1 MKTNR
6 TIAGWLMLAAI
17 ITVNIQ
23 PSTASAQGTAFTYQG
38 RLNNNSAPANG
49 SYDFRFRLASDPNGN
64 TYVGSPVLTNG
75 VAVNNGLFLAT
86 LDFGGAFNGSTYWLE
101 VDVKT
106 NGAAG
111 YTELAPLQP
120 FTPTP
125 YAIMANSASNLL
137 GNLSAGQLTGTL
149 ANGALPTSPN
159 FSGTVTAGTFSGSG
173 ANLTSLN
180 ANNLA
185 SGTVPLG
192 QLSGITGGQLAAAT
206 WQLATNLNGG
216 NAALASNVVSGI
228 SITNAFITNSIFAG
242 NGASVTNLNAN
253 NLTSGTV
260 PLGQLNGIT
269 GNQLDAA
276 AWQQATNL
284 NGGKAALA
292 SNVVSGIAIT
302 NAFIT
307 NSVFAGNGG
316 GLTNLNASQLAGGT
330 VPTSVLPGFQG
341 INYQTVGGGSN
352 NVASGQYAT
361 VGGGSG
367 NVASSS
373 SATVAGGQNNTA
385 NNTYATVGGG
395 YNNSAGYV
403 ATIPGGAN
411 NLASGYYSFAAGQ
424 RAKAT
429 NQGAFVWADSQGA
442 DFSST
447 NNDQFL
453 IRAQGGV
460 GIGTNVTA
468 GNALTVAGNVAATS
482 FSGNGSGLMNV
493 TAATLAIPQGMA
505 LIPAGTFTMGDSL
518 DGETDA
524 MPTTNITVSAFYM
537 DINLVSYAQWQ
548 SVFFWATNHG
558 YGFVNAGAGK
568 AANHPVQTVDWY
580 DSVKWSNARSQQA
593 GLTPVYYTDAGL
605 TQVYTN
611 GEVTPYMKLA
621 ANGYRLPTEAEWEKA
636 ARGGLNGQ
644 RFPWGNVITENLANY
659 YGATASY
666 SYDLGPDGSNTA
678 FTNGVTPYT
687 SPVGYFAPNGYGLYD
702 MADDVTEWCWDWY
715 GTPYGQ
721 PTNTNPTGP
730 VTGSNR
736 VLRGGYWNYLAYY
749 SRCAYRNYYYPYY
762 AYVLIG
768 FRCVRGL

>member
-6 TIAGWLMLAAI
+6 IIKNLAALALLSAFSL
-17 ITVNIQ
+17 Q
-23 PSTASAQGTAFTYQG
+23 PSALLGQGTAFTYQG

-49 SYDFRFRLASDPNGN
+49 SYDFCFRLAADPNGN

-106 NGAAG
+106 NGVAG

-159 FSGTVTAGTFSGSG
+159 FSGTVSAGTFSGSG

-185 SGTVPLG
+185 SGTVPLA
-192 QLSGITGGQLAAAT
+192 QLSGITGSQLAAAT

-228 SITNAFITNSIFAG
+228 SITNATIS
-242 NGASVTNLNAN
+242 
-253 NLTSGTV
+253 
-260 PLGQLNGIT
+260 
-269 GNQLDAA
+269 
-276 AWQQATNL
+276 
-284 NGGKAALA
+284 
-292 SNVVSGIAIT
+292 
-302 NAFIT
+302 
-307 NSVFAGNGG
+307 GNGG
-316 GLTNLNASQLAGGT
+316 GLT
-330 VPTSVLPGFQG
+330 
-341 INYQTVGGGSN
+341 
-352 NVASGQYAT
+352 
-361 VGGGSG
+361 
-367 NVASSS
+367 
-373 SATVAGGQNNTA
+373 
-385 NNTYATVGGG
+385 
-395 YNNSAGYV
+395 
-403 ATIPGGAN
+403 
-411 NLASGYYSFAAGQ
+411 
-424 RAKAT
+424 
-429 NQGAFVWADSQGA
+429 
-442 DFSST
+442 
-447 NNDQFL
+447 
-453 IRAQGGV
+453 
-460 GIGTNVTA
+460 
-468 GNALTVAGNVAATS
+468 
-482 FSGNGSGLMNV
+482 NV

-505 LIPAGTFTMGDSL
+505 LIPAGTFSMGDSL
-518 DGETDA
+518 DGEGDA

-558 YGFVNAGAGK
+558 YGFVDAGAGK

-611 GEVTPYMKLA
+611 GEVTPYMNMS

-659 YGATASY
+659 YGATG
-666 SYDLGPDGSNTA
+666 SYDLGPNGYNTA
-678 FTNGVTPYT
+678 FTNGVAPFT

-715 GTPYGQ
+715 GTPHGQ

-730 VTGSNR
+730 VTGSYR
-736 VLRGGYWNYLAYY
+736 VLRGGNWNSHAYGA
-749 SRCAYRNYYYPYY
+749 RCASRDYNAPNY
-762 AYVLIG
+762 AYNDFG
-768 FRCVRGL
+768 FRCVRGH